1 MVALAA
7 RALIFVRVARVVG
20 GSGAGRIVL
29 V

>member
-1 MVALAA
+1 MVALAV
-7 RALIFVRVARVVG
+7 RALIFARVGRVVG